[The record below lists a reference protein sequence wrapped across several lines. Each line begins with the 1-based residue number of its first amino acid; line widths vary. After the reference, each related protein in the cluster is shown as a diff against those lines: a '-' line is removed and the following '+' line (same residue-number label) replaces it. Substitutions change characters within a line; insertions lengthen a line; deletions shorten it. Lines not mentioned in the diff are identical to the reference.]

1 MGKEGMGRSGKRLRK
16 VEGKRMHRDGVVGRA
31 EKGSRKGRS
40 ATGRKRKRQGRVRR
54 GRCAKRRYERGRKGN

>member
-40 ATGRKRKRQGRVRR
+40 ATGRKGKR
-54 GRCAKRRYERGRKGN
+54 